1 MKCSV
6 DSLCISGKYKIRRAN
21 ARRIFHI
28 HKGEGESVNLFIIK
42 KFPSQP
48 VANIQSLGQ
57 QRQGNLPL
65 RAGNVV
71 ADDGVV
77 PGNVNDGAGIAHRV
91 SSL

>member
-6 DSLCISGKYKIRRAN
+6 DSLCICGKYKIRRAN

-28 HKGEGESVNLFIIK
+28 HKGEGESVNFFVVEKL
-42 KFPSQP
+42 PPQP
-48 VANIQSLGQ
+48 IAYIQSLGQ

-65 RAGNVV
+65 RAGAVV